1 MSVLLIDD
9 VSFHSVTWL
18 MSRQL
23 LCEGEFEK
31 NICQMSVSTQQYFLY
46 FEKKN
51 YKKKLTTW
59 KLNDEKVAAS
69 YV

>member
-51 YKKKLTTW
+51 LILKKTDYLKIEW
-59 KLNDEKVAAS
+59 WES
-69 YV
+69 GC